1 MDFSKL
7 YEQIDK
13 QELTEFLQKAIQIPS
28 NIEVE
33 NEEKE
38 IAEFIADKLQ
48 KEGIETELQIVEGQR
63 PNVIAVIHGTGEGK
77 SVTYNGHMDSI
88 PPFDMEDPYSGKI
101 VGDDMY
107 GRGACDMKA
116 GVIAMTYA
124 MIAIKRAGIVPKGD
138 IVLSAMVGEEYGS
151 YGANHYVKNNKL
163 TDYGICGEPTDMK
176 IGTAQKGLHWFEFN
190 IPGRRVHSSVSD
202 TGINALK
209 RLNQLMSCI
218 TDELE
223 PKLNA
228 RIHPLLGPSLVNLG
242 KVWGGEQPNVVP
254 GDAHL
259 QIERRY
265 LPGETRATVEA
276 ELDEIVAKC
285 NEGYDEEYAIT
296 YESMP
301 YSLRTSK
308 TAMHIPD
315 DHPIVQ
321 GMKKAGQEVM
331 GEEMEIFGVPF
342 WGDAGVLY
350 DAGVDCILFG
360 PGSIK
365 DAHSKTEKVSLTNVY
380 KAAQI
385 YAVLPFVL

>member
-1 MDFSKL
+1 MDFEKL
-7 YEQIDK
+7 YSHMDK
-13 QELTEFLQKAIQIPS
+13 QELTEFLQKAVQIPS
-28 NIEVE
+28 NIEIE

-38 IAEFIADKLQ
+38 IAEFLAEQLR
-48 KEGIETELQIVEGQR
+48 KEGIETEMQIVEGER
-63 PNVIAVIHGTGEGK
+63 PNVIAIIRGSGEGK
-77 SVTYNGHMDSI
+77 SVTYNGHIDSI

-101 VGDDMY
+101 VGDDLY

-116 GVIAMTYA
+116 GIIAMAYA
-124 MIAIKRAGIVPKGD
+124 MIAIKRAGLIPKGD
-138 IVLSAMVGEEYGS
+138 LVLSAVVGEEYGS
-151 YGANHYVKNNKL
+151 CGANHYVRNNKL

-176 IGTAQKGLHWFEFN
+176 IGSAQKGLHWFEFH

-209 RLNQLMSCI
+209 RLNELMTCI
-218 TDELE
+218 TEELE
-223 PKLNA
+223 PRLRN
-228 RIHPLLGPSLVNLG
+228 RTHPLLGPSLVNLG

-265 LPGETRATVEA
+265 IPGETLASVEA
-276 ELDEIVAKC
+276 ELDEIVKKC
-285 NEGYDEEYAIT
+285 NEGYEEEYAIT

-301 YSLRTSK
+301 YSLKTSK
-308 TAMHIPD
+308 TPLDIPEE
-315 DHPIVQ
+315 HPIVQ
-321 GMKKAGQEVM
+321 GMKKAAMEVN
-331 GEEMEIFGVPF
+331 GEDMEIFGVPF

-360 PGSIK
+360 PGSIA
-365 DAHSKTEKVSLTNVY
+365 DAHSKTEKVSLENVY
-380 KAAQI
+380 QAAKI